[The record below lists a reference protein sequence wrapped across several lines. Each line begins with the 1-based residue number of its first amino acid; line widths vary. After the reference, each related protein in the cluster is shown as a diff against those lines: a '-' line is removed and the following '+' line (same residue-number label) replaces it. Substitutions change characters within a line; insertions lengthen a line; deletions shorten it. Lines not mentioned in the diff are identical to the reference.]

1 MEARGIT
8 PEWPRHRMGLAPDNL
23 APSHTSRHPLLKSF
37 ALAGTIML
45 LTLGNAQA
53 QDAESACSTPGSLAL
68 ADFPISR
75 ASIIPSVARQL
86 ANIGITASRNNCEV
100 VVTCVAR
107 TSATQSQQ
115 NRRNR

>member
-1 MEARGIT
+1 
-8 PEWPRHRMGLAPDNL
+8 MGLAPDNL